1 MQFSKND
8 VNVLQNKINKQNMKR
23 EEIDNEIKDLDGK
36 IRELNVYIYNIYL
49 IY

>member
-36 IRELNVYIYNIYL
+36 IRELNVYI
-49 IY
+49 